1 MSATL
6 DYSGLVGVLR
16 AAAGKVKSGVEL
28 LTQLDSA
35 VGDGDH
41 GVAMKTAMQAIEKGI
56 DDCGAETSQALLNS
70 VAMSVMNIDAGSTG
84 PLMGS
89 LFMGMAGAI
98 GDASEMDS
106 AALAGMFQAGL
117 KQLQAITTAKIGDK
131 TMMDALI
138 PAVEALSNAAAGGDD
153 VAAALN
159 KAAAAAEEGA
169 EKTKDMQA
177 QFGKARNLGERSL
190 GHRDPG
196 ATSMSM
202 VFRGMAEGAA

>member
-1 MSATL
+1 MPATL
-6 DYSGLVGVLR
+6 DYDGLVGVLR
-16 AAAGKVKSGVEL
+16 AATERVRSGVEL
-28 LTQLDSA
+28 LTRLDSA

-56 DDCGAETSQALLNS
+56 DDCGANTSQALLNS
-70 VAMSVMNIDAGSTG
+70 VAMSVMSIDAGSTG

-98 GDASEMDS
+98 GDVSEVDS
-106 AALAGMFQAGL
+106 ALLAGMFQAGL
-117 KQLQAITTAKIGDK
+117 EQLQTITTAKVGDK

-138 PAVEALSNAAAGGDD
+138 PAVEAMNSSTEAGDGI
-153 VAAALN
+153 ATALE
-159 KAAAAAEEGA
+159 KAAAAAEAGA
-169 EKTKDMQA
+169 QKTKDMLA

-202 VFRGMAEGAA
+202 IFRGMAEAAA

>member
-1 MSATL
+1 MSVTL
-6 DYSGLVGVLR
+6 DHDGLVGVLR
-16 AAAGKVKSGVEL
+16 AAAEKVKSGVEV

-41 GVAMKTAMQAIEKGI
+41 GVAMKTAMEAIEKGI
-56 DDCGAETSQALLNS
+56 DDCSAGTNQALLNS
-70 VAMSVMNIDAGSTG
+70 VAMSVMSIDAGSTG

-89 LFMGMAGAI
+89 LFMGMAGAV
-98 GDASEMDS
+98 GEASEIDGTL
-106 AALAGMFQAGL
+106 LAGMFQAGL
-117 KQLQAITTAKIGDK
+117 KQLQAITTAKVGDK

-138 PAVEALSNAAAGGDD
+138 PAVEAMGSSAEGGND
-153 VAAALN
+153 VAAALGE
-159 KAAAAAEEGA
+159 AATAAEAGA

-202 VFRGMAEGAA
+202 MLRGMAEGAA